1 MQRSVLVFDFFGVIS
16 TEVSPPWLMKYFNP
30 HEAKHLKEGLIV
42 EADKGTIS
50 QDALFAELGRRAG
63 MSGPQ
68 AEAEWHALAKINETT
83 VQHLKSLGHKHSLAL
98 LSNAPAPFLRHILHQ
113 HNLEP
118 LFEQIL
124 ISAEEGLAKPDP
136 AIYQLLL
143 SRLGVAPQDALF
155 IDDNP
160 ANIAAAASIGLKGII
175 FTPETD
181 LLAEIS
187 KA

>member
-1 MQRSVLVFDFFGVIS
+1 MKQVLIFDFFGVIS
-16 TEVSPPWLMKYFNP
+16 AEVAPPWLSKYFNADDAA
-30 HEAKHLKEGLIV
+30 HIKEGLIV
-42 EADKGTIS
+42 EADRGAIS

-68 AEAEWHALAKINETT
+68 AEAEWHALAKINTT
-83 VQHLKSLGHKHSLAL
+83 MVQHLKSLRHKHRVAL
-98 LSNAPAPFLRHILHQ
+98 LSNAPSPLLRHILHK

-124 ISAEEGLAKPDP
+124 VSAEEGLAKPNP

-143 SRLGVAPQDALF
+143 SRLGVSVQDALF

-160 ANIAAAASIGLKGII
+160 ANINSAASIGLKGIV